1 MMEGEQYNMKKQ
13 LMIDYRDEKGKF
25 VRRVIDDLEFC
36 VRDDVAYFISEG
48 VKYAIPIGNISQM
61 YTY

>member
-1 MMEGEQYNMKKQ
+1 MKKQ

-36 VRDDVAYFISEG
+36 VRDDVAYFISDG